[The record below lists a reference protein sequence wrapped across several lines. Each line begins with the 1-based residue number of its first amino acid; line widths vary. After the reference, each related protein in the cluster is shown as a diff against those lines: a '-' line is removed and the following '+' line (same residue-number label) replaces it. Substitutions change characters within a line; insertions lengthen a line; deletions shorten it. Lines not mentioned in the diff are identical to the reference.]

1 MKGMN
6 IKVKLCGMM
15 RDCDIDYANEAMPDY
30 VGFIFAD
37 TRRRISREQARS
49 FRGQLKKEITAVGV
63 FVDESPEIVAGYL
76 NDGIIEIAQLH
87 GAEDEFYIERLRAL
101 APGAKLIKAARVK
114 STEDIRKVANLS
126 ADYLLLDAMSA
137 VTPGGTGSLFDWSL
151 IDEAKTSKLLDKPWF
166 LAGGICADNIP
177 QAALQEPYG
186 LDISS
191 GIETAGAKD
200 REKMIEVVRSIRRL
214 SNV

>member
-1 MKGMN
+1 MN

-63 FVDESPEIVAGYL
+63 FVDESPEFVAGYL

-87 GAEDEFYIERLRAL
+87 GTEDEFYIERLRAL
-101 APGAKLIKAARVK
+101 APGAKIIKAARVK

-137 VTPGGTGSLFDWSL
+137 VAPGGTGSRFDWSL
-151 IDEAKTSKLLDKPWF
+151 IDEAKASKLLDKPWF
-166 LAGGICADNIP
+166 LAGGIRADNIP
-177 QAALQEPYG
+177 QAVLQEPYG

-191 GIETAGAKD
+191 GIETDGAKD

>member
-137 VTPGGTGSLFDWSL
+137 VAPGGTGSLFDWSL
-151 IDEAKTSKLLDKPWF
+151 IDEAKASKLLDKPWL

-177 QAALQEPYG
+177 QAVLQEPYG

-191 GIETAGAKD
+191 GIETDGAKD